1 MRIAVDA
8 MGGDAGPPVTVEGA
22 VDAARDYQIE
32 VVLVGDK
39 ATVEGELARHQARHL
54 PVAVRHA
61 SQVVAMDEPP
71 SQALRRKRDS
81 SLRVAAELVRDGEAA
96 AFISAGNTG
105 AAMAIAMFTLGV
117 LPGVDRPAIA
127 VVLPNLRGRTI
138 LLDAGANMD
147 PKPRHLVQYALM
159 GHVYAQDILG
169 VARPRVGLLS
179 VGEEEGKGNELVR
192 EVFKTLEG
200 MPLNFVGNVEG
211 RDIYNGSVDVVV
223 TDGFTGN
230 VALKISESLADMI
243 LHLIREELTRTPVA
257 KLGALLVRPAFRR
270 FWKRVDYAELGGA
283 PLLGINGAC
292 IISHGASPARAV
304 KNAIRVAAEWVRM
317 DVNAHIR
324 AALTGELARTA
335 SGLRTASTSRPSE
348 PDAGARDD
356 ARRPSAPAAR
366 PASPAR
372 EADPEDQGPGPAGG
386 PRPA

>member
-8 MGGDAGPPVTVEGA
+8 MGGDVGPPVTVEGA
-22 VDAARDYQIE
+22 VAAAREYGLE
-32 VVLVGDK
+32 VVLVGD
-39 ATVEGELARHQARHL
+39 TPTLERELARHRAGGL
-54 PVAVRHA
+54 PITLRHA

-96 AFISAGNTG
+96 AFVSAGNTG

-127 VVLPNLRGRTI
+127 VVLPNLKARTI
-138 LLDAGANMD
+138 LLDVGANVD

-159 GHVYAQDILG
+159 GHVYARDILG
-169 VARPRVGLLS
+169 VATPRVGLLS

-192 EVFKTLEG
+192 EVFKALEE

-211 RDIYNGSVDVVV
+211 RDLYNGSVDVVV

-243 LHLIREELTRTPVA
+243 LHLIREELTRTAVA
-257 KLGALLVRPAFRR
+257 KLGALLVRPAVRR
-270 FWKRVDYAELGGA
+270 FWRRVDYNELGGA

-292 IISHGASPARAV
+292 IISHGASPPRAV
-304 KNAIRVAAEWVRM
+304 KNAIRVAAEWVRL

-324 AALTGELARTA
+324 ATLAGELGQSLT
-335 SGLRTASTSRPSE
+335 E
-348 PDAGARDD
+348 P
-356 ARRPSAPAAR
+356 RRPR
-366 PASPAR
+366 PDPRSP
-372 EADPEDQGPGPAGG
+372 DPS
-386 PRPA
+386 RR